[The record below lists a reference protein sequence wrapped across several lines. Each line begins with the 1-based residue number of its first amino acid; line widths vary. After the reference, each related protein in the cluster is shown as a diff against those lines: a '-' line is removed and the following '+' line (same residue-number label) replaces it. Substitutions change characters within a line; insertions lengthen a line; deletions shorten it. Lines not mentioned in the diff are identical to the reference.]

1 MSLLR
6 HELSVRLSAV
16 NRPLGTGAGDAGDNS
31 RVSASSR
38 GTLTK
43 KFVAAPRIPVN
54 RLYPVNPQDD
64 GGASF
69 DIVFFH
75 GLQIVGGTA
84 AQEAYRTTWTN
95 KDNVLW
101 PKEWLPNDLE
111 NIRVFSLSYDAEATK
126 WFGQGNTEDVEYIGE
141 NLFQSLV
148 MGSAGVGCRPFVLV
162 GHSFGGLVIKAL
174 INETKR
180 RSDSAETNA
189 LDKKAIRKAK
199 EFLQNLK
206 GIVFYAVPHSGAD
219 AATLLSYF
227 KFVRLSKII
236 GNLKPFSR
244 RMAKMSVMMQDT
256 FYNKGINIYAFGEG
270 KPTYSNKMVVKAAS
284 AMQLAGHNFYL
295 LEDCDHMQVCKP
307 PSKEHQSYSQL
318 LDVLRT
324 CREGTD
330 PPAI

>member
-1 MSLLR
+1 MNFGVLVCMNR
-6 HELSVRLSAV
+6 RLGNV
-16 NRPLGTGAGDAGDNS
+16 AGDVGDN
-31 RVSASSR
+31 SR

-43 KFVAAPRIPVN
+43 QSVAAPRIPVN

-64 GGASF
+64 DGATF

-126 WFGQGNTEDVEYIGE
+126 WFGRGNTEDVEYIAE
-141 NLFQSLV
+141 NLFHSLV
-148 MGSAGVGCRPFVLV
+148 MGRERVGRRPFVLV

-199 EFLQNLK
+199 GFLQNLK
-206 GIVFYAVPHSGAD
+206 GIVLYAVPHSGAD
-219 AATLLSYF
+219 VATLLSCF
-227 KFVRLSKII
+227 QFVRLSKII
-236 GNLKPFSR
+236 RNLMAFSR

-270 KPTYSNKMVVKAAS
+270 KPTYLNK
-284 AMQLAGHNFYL
+284 
-295 LEDCDHMQVCKP
+295 
-307 PSKEHQSYSQL
+307 
-318 LDVLRT
+318 
-324 CREGTD
+324 
-330 PPAI
+330 AIMIIAIQIHKICILT